1 MALFATLSLSAK
13 VPIVNPDGTPT
24 VSFLAYLTSLQNGI
38 PSVESLT
45 ELNVINPVRGWQR
58 FVSSL
63 GFVAT
68 ANGSEWLDPAGTPL

>member
-1 MALFATLSLSAK
+1 MPPLSPYILSAK

-24 VSFLAYLTSLQNGI
+24 VQFLAYLTAVQNGM
-38 PSVESLT
+38 PVVESLSD
-45 ELNVINPVRGWQR
+45 LNTINPVRGWQR

-68 ANGSEWLDPAGTPL
+68 ANGSEWLDPAGTAL